1 MHGFNGFQKMVL
13 FFLLTAL
20 FSCSKDS
27 DEASRTDR
35 TTKQLIAEQILIKT
49 NAIRRANGLTDLTQN
64 DEMDQLAV
72 LHSENMITFN
82 FFDHVDHENKSPS
95 NRADDLNF
103 AWSRIAENIG
113 KVPWFQNVTSCGDT
127 RSVEAIS
134 ECVVE
139 GWKNSPGHYAN
150 MIGDFEELGVGVAF
164 TKDSIAYFTQ
174 VFRTP

>member
-64 DEMDQLAV
+64 DEMDQLAG

-95 NRADDLNF
+95 DRADDLNYG
-103 AWSRIAENIG
+103 WSRIAENIG
-113 KVPWFQNVTSCGDT
+113 QVPWFENVNGCGDT
-127 RSVEAIS
+127 RSAEVIS
-134 ECVVE
+134 DCVVE
-139 GWKNSPGHYAN
+139 GWRNSPGHYAN